1 MIQIKMHR
9 KVQII
14 GKSLLL
20 VLIATVTQSAL
31 GQATGLIQRV
41 PELKTHTPLSTKPD
55 TVKSHA
61 LILKEQPASPNL
73 KAFLRQGKFSGQ
85 VRNLIMFTDNKGD
98 LPDYY
103 ALALGTGLSYETA
116 KFHGLQAGV
125 SGFFIFNAW
134 SSNLGT
140 DPATGFK
147 SRYEIGNFDLLDP
160 EDRHDLGR
168 LENLYLRYTHKKSSV
183 TLGRQKIN
191 TPFINPQDGRMRPTL
206 INGLWLEY
214 KELEKFSFNGGLI
227 YGFGPRSTADWFS
240 VEESIGSI
248 PAARNIYGKP
258 SQFVGN
264 ISSKGIAVGS
274 VTYQPTK
281 TIKSSLWHYYVDNL
295 FNLSFSQTDIAI
307 PVTQDK
313 KQSIVFGFQAGY
325 QRASGD
331 GGNADT
337 LKAYMPKDADTWLFS
352 GRLGYK
358 TDKIETSLNYTQIAD
373 KDRFLFPRE
382 WGIEPFYTFLP
393 RERFEGGAASK
404 GIALKTE
411 IKLNPQWKA
420 TVGFGLY
427 DTPSV
432 KNARQNKYAMPSY
445 SQLNLMTN
453 YAMKGYL
460 DGLILQALYVYKG
473 ARGETYGDP
482 RFIENKVNMSHY
494 TFVMNYQF

>member
-1 MIQIKMHR
+1 
-9 KVQII
+9 V
-14 GKSLLL
+14 
-20 VLIATVTQSAL
+20 
-31 GQATGLIQRV
+31 
-41 PELKTHTPLSTKPD
+41 
-55 TVKSHA
+55 
-61 LILKEQPASPNL
+61 
-73 KAFLRQGKFSGQ
+73 
-85 VRNLIMFTDNKGD
+85 
-98 LPDYY
+98 
-103 ALALGTGLSYETA
+103 
-116 KFHGLQAGV
+116 
-125 SGFFIFNAW
+125 
-134 SSNLGT
+134 
-140 DPATGFK
+140 
-147 SRYEIGNFDLLDP
+147 
-160 EDRHDLGR
+160 
-168 LENLYLRYTHKKSSV
+168 
-183 TLGRQKIN
+183 
-191 TPFINPQDGRMRPTL
+191 
-206 INGLWLEY
+206 EY
-214 KELEKFSFNGGLI
+214 KELDKFSFNGGLI

-248 PAARNIYGKP
+248 PAARNVYGKP

-264 ISSKGIAVGS
+264 INSKGIALGN

-281 TIKSSLWHYYVDNL
+281 SIRSSLWHYYVDNL
-295 FNLSFSQTDIAI
+295 FNLSFFQTDIAI

-313 KQSIVFGFQAGY
+313 KQSIVLGFQAGY

-404 GIALKTE
+404 GITLKTDF
-411 IKLNPQWKA
+411 KLNPHWK
-420 TVGFGLY
+420 TSVGFGLY

-445 SQLNLMTN
+445 SQLNIMTN
-453 YAMKGYL
+453 YAVKGYL
-460 DGLILQALYVYKG
+460 DGLILQTLYVYKG